1 MLISVDLAAKFSALC
16 WMDSNGVVLH
26 EDHSWKKSEIEWI
39 DNIVAPFYDVGPQ
52 GLPTALF
59 IEDIPHAVGFR
70 KLVKHVCQLQ
80 GRIVQAMANVGV
92 EDRIVFV
99 PPQLWQMHFP
109 GVYRGKALG
118 ALKAAESLG
127 YTPPQLL
134 TADTHGKDRMDA
146 RKTMT
151 DHVDAFLMARWAVH
165 QLNTYETLDKFI
177 ENQKRVSRYSDGV

>member
-1 MLISVDLAAKFSALC
+1 
-16 WMDSNGVVLH
+16 MDGAGTVME
-26 EDHSWKKSEIEWI
+26 EDHSWQKDESEWI
-39 DNIVAPFYDVGPQ
+39 DSIVSFFYDPRTPEVS
-52 GLPTALF
+52 ALF

-92 EDRIVFV
+92 EDKVLFV
-99 PPQLWQMHFP
+99 PPQLWQMHFA
-109 GVYRGKALG
+109 GVYRGKAQG

-134 TADTHGKDRMDA
+134 TSDLHGKDRADA

-151 DHVDAFLMARWAVH
+151 DHVDAFLIGRWATD
-165 QLNTYETLDKFI
+165 QLNQYGTLDELV
-177 ENQKRVSRYSDGV
+177 ENQKRVSRYGS